1 MKTAIIYFLLSLLLL
16 QNSGR
21 IAVMVWFEVNQPEIA
36 RTLCENRNR
45 PELHCDG
52 QCILA
57 QKLKAVE
64 QREKQQAAMVAP
76 LLQVVCYII
85 PDSFTFDFAPVSAQV
100 VNSASFFYTLRTYI
114 APLANSFQ
122 PPRF

>member
-1 MKTAIIYFLLSLLLL
+1 MKTTITYFLLSLLLL

-21 IAVMVWFEVNQPEIA
+21 VAVMVWFEVNQPDIA

-45 PELHCDG
+45 PQLHCDG

-76 LLQVVCYII
+76 LLQVVCYVL
-85 PDSFTFDFAPVSAQV
+85 PESFTFAFSPDATSVASHSSFLHTDRAYMAPS
-100 VNSASFFYTLRTYI
+100 TDC
-114 APLANSFQ
+114 FQ
-122 PPRF
+122 PPQS